1 MSRLDAQSLK
11 KFWED
16 ETPSGTIN
24 GTNTVFT
31 LAQTPLENAAVDVYL
46 DGLKQIPTTDYS
58 VSGSTITFVTAPV
71 VGQTLRV
78 DYIRSKGE

>member
-24 GTNTVFT
+24 GSNTVFT
-31 LAQTPLENAAVDVYL
+31 LSQTPLEDAAVDVYL

-58 VSGSTITFVTAPV
+58 ISGTTITFVTAPSI
-71 VGQTLRV
+71 GQILRV
-78 DYIRSKGE
+78 EYIRLRGE